1 MTKRFI
7 PQEQDILEL
16 ISEEIKEAKKKKEDQ
31 EMIEEG
37 EETEEILTGAPVEE
51 DNLSPINEELSEL
64 VNKEVINPT
73 ETE

>member
-31 EMIEEG
+31 EMIEDV
-37 EETEEILTGAPVEE
+37 EETEETLTGAPVEE
-51 DNLSPINEELSEL
+51 DNLSPIDEELSEL
-64 VNKEVINPT
+64 VNEEVINPT
-73 ETE
+73 E